1 MTLFSLGYAFSLLIV
16 GALLFF
22 SAVVRVGEEAFNGS
36 YRTVPSLPSL
46 LSTLA
51 IEDAVA
57 VAAVIGFVLL
67 GENTTPPAPRPSLP
81 LSYHTIPSLLSALAI
96 IDVAATAV
104 STTTTVVLLRGHGRG
119 VPHMMHASPCLLSF
133 TMVQALHSHDGAIL
147 LIGGGD

>member
-1 MTLFSLGYAFSLLIV
+1 MTLFSLGCAFSLLIV

-22 SAVVRVGEEAFNGS
+22 SAVMRVGKEAFNGS

-67 GENTTPPAPRPSLP
+67 GENTTPPAPWLSLP

-104 STTTTVVLLRGHGRG
+104 STTTTVVLLRGRGRG
-119 VPHMMHASPCLLSF
+119 VAHMMHASPCSF
-133 TMVQALHSHDGAIL
+133 SLTMVQARHSHDVNMML
-147 LIGGGD
+147 D